1 MMETTMETTTARR
14 WYCTCGHLRGEHGD
28 DREADGRCNQCDCRQ
43 YRPEATPVER
53 LL

>member
-1 MMETTMETTTARR
+1 MITTTTKPRA
-14 WYCTCGHLRGEHGD
+14 WYCTCGHLRGDHGD
-28 DREADGRCNQCDCRQ
+28 EQVVDGRCNQCDCRQ